1 MSSSEPI
8 KKAKGDRIDRGSRE
22 SSPIGTALW
31 LTLRGLDPFLQ
42 HALLAKGLASSLLHR
57 VGLQTVSLLKVP
69 SSTTGISFIDQLG
82 LSNHQ
87 LVLLLMAT
95 GSSVKQI
102 YWHLFCSLEPMPAEL
117 SVPVSILN
125 TTFNS
130 LNSLLLTWTLTS
142 AAVSDAKDNSAIPIS
157 LSAGLAL
164 YLVGIFTEAIS
175 ERQRKAFKDDP
186 KNKGKCFTGGL
197 FSLARHI
204 NYGGYTI
211 WRTGYSIAAGGW
223 IWGTVLFSLIMM
235 DWTSRGV
242 PALDHYCQQRV
253 SVSSSYMLIHCI
265 HHADKVSGSTVPR
278 TMDRIQEEDSI
289 QASSLYLLVTM
300 HCSPKSQFLN

>member
-8 KKAKGDRIDRGSRE
+8 KRAKGDRIDRGSRE
-22 SSPIGTALW
+22 SSPLGTALW

-42 HALLAKGLASSLLHR
+42 HALLAKGLASSLMHRLGLH
-57 VGLQTVSLLKVP
+57 TVSMLDVQ
-69 SSTTGISFIDQLG
+69 SSTTGVAFIDQLG

-87 LVLLLMAT
+87 LALLLMAT

-102 YWHLFCSLEPMPAEL
+102 YWHLFCSLEPMPASL
-117 SVPVSILN
+117 SIPVSALN

-130 LNSLLLTWTLTS
+130 LNSLFLTWTVTS
-142 AAVSDAKDNSAIPIS
+142 AAVYDAKDNTAIPIR
-157 LSAGLAL
+157 LSVGLSL

-204 NYGGYTI
+204 NYGGYTL

-223 IWGTVLFSLIMM
+223 IWGTILFSVIRM
-235 DWTSRGV
+235 DWANRGV
-242 PALDHYCQQRV
+242 PALDYYCKQRV
-253 SVSSSYMLIHCI
+253 SVL
-265 HHADKVSGSTVPR
+265 K
-278 TMDRIQEEDSI
+278 
-289 QASSLYLLVTM
+289 LYEN
-300 HCSPKSQFLN
+300 PLNLSRLQILPIL

>member
-1 MSSSEPI
+1 MSSSGTI
-8 KKAKGDRIDRGSRE
+8 KPAKGDRIDRGSRE

-57 VGLQTVSLLKVP
+57 LGLQTVSLLDVP
-69 SSTTGISFIDQLG
+69 SSTTGVSFIDQVG

-87 LVLLLMAT
+87 LALLLMAT

-102 YWHLFCSLEPMPAEL
+102 YWHLFCSLEPMSPGL
-117 SVPVSILN
+117 SIPVSVLN
-125 TTFNS
+125 TAFNS
-130 LNSLLLTWTLTS
+130 LNSLFLTWTLTS
-142 AAVSDAKDNSAIPIS
+142 AAVSDTRTDTAIPIRLTVG
-157 LSAGLAL
+157 LSL

-186 KNKGKCFTGGL
+186 RNKGKCYTGGL

-204 NYGGYTI
+204 NYGGYTL

-223 IWGTVLFSLIMM
+223 IWATILFSVIMM
-235 DWTSRGV
+235 DWTNRGV
-242 PALDHYCQQRV
+242 PALDYYCQQRV
-253 SVSSSYMLIHCI
+253 SFYKSRMDPLYSSCLQILALAQYREQWTEFKKKTPYKLFPYI
-265 HHADKVSGSTVPR
+265 
-278 TMDRIQEEDSI
+278 
-289 QASSLYLLVTM
+289 Y
-300 HCSPKSQFLN
+300 